1 LFVLSLLLQYFTFAL
16 AAPTIAANAT
26 GTKLLGGFEVDG
38 DLFSGTMSPSGDD
51 WAKGATGSGLLTSP
65 TITDPIGNAD
75 TSNFSIGSKE
85 NDNPLTWNGG
95 TGTASP
101 KDDMGNIFIG
111 DQLQP
116 LPPGAN
122 SHLWTFVAVER
133 ASNNGTT
140 FFDFEFNQK
149 PNVTNA
155 NGISVPHRTA
165 GDILVVAQQQGSG
178 SFLIS
183 GTIQKWTGSAWGAA
197 IPADPSQFY
206 GLSNDAAIPVGPWAD
221 AIASGGTIG
230 ERQFAEMAFDLTSL
244 GVVLACPSQGF
255 GEVNVR
261 TRSSITDNA
270 ALKDYASAPVD
281 IPANCASLSW
291 QKQDDKGNPL
301 GGATFT
307 VDPNPFTGSGAAI
320 DVADYVSA
328 SAQSDP
334 TKDQDKRA
342 GFFKLINV
350 VPGTYTVT
358 EKTAPAGYIL
368 DPTSKSITLEIFED
382 GSISYVW
389 KDPAKAQPTL
399 TTSLVDGS
407 DANGKSTL
415 TLSYGSGTSASFVD
429 SAAFGSVNANHLPT
443 GNVVYHLYDDAGC
456 THQIDS
462 STVAIAGGLIPNSKT
477 FTLTDVGTYRVTAT
491 YAGDA
496 FNDAATN
503 ACGDE
508 TVTLPKNK
516 PAISTS
522 AAEDVTVGASI
533 SDSATLS
540 GATADAG
547 GSITFKAYG
556 PDDATCS
563 GTAAFT
569 SAPFA
574 VSGNDTYGPASF
586 SPATA
591 GTYRWIASY
600 SGDAKNLSSTGA
612 CNDEG
617 ENDTVNKDNPGIS
630 TVASADVTIGGSL
643 SDTATVSGGNNPTGT
658 VTFKLYGPNDATC
671 TGTPIFTSTVA
682 LSGTSAT
689 SGGFAPSAVGTYRWI
704 ATYNGDV
711 NNNTASGACND
722 DNESAVVNPAHP
734 SITTSLASGDQT
746 GTTISI
752 ALGASAHDTSTLT
765 NSTAT
770 AGGTVHYQVFS
781 DATCQTLFKDAG
793 TKTVTNHLVPNSDD
807 VQFNASG
814 NYYWQ
819 ADYSGDAANDA
830 ASSNCSLEIV
840 SVGLNQPTITTN
852 ASDSVVIGGDIHDTA
867 TLAGGFNPTGT
878 ITFQLYGPDDATCAT
893 AIFTTTNA
901 VSGNGDYVS
910 AAVTVNVAGT
920 YRWIA
925 TYSGDSNN
933 AAIAG
938 KCNDAGESVIVTTPN
953 LHAVKLVATGDGAFG
968 PTSVANPGDVLH
980 FQITVSNSG
989 NGAASNVPVSDN
1001 IAPLLAHASYNADCS
1016 NSCSFGAST
1025 LTWTIPT
1032 IAAGG
1037 SVTLSFSVTLDATF
1051 PTGTTHLPNVVVVT
1065 GPGSNCAAGSENAD
1079 CDTDTTVATSVL
1091 TIDKAV
1097 SGNTGGTFNDPNNP
1111 NNPLNGLQQAK
1122 IGDTLTYSLHYVGA
1136 GPLTH
1141 AVITDPVPAGLA
1153 YVAGSATGDTN
1164 FDAGV
1169 YDPTTRTITW
1179 NQSNPTVE
1187 MTVPAE
1193 GTLTFKVTVLA
1204 AAADI
1209 GIIDNVATIHSDQ
1222 TPDDQGEVAVGV
1234 LPPPEALTPPPTD
1247 TFTPQ
1252 TASSNPGFS
1261 LMLILLGVAG
1271 LTLGI
1276 GLITPAPARVRRRNR
1291 LG

>member
-1 LFVLSLLLQYFTFAL
+1 
-16 AAPTIAANAT
+16 
-26 GTKLLGGFEVDG
+26 
-38 DLFSGTMSPSGDD
+38 MSPSGDD

-65 TITDPIGNAD
+65 TIVDPIGNAD

-165 GDILVVAQQQGSG
+165 GDILVVAQQLGSG
-178 SFLIS
+178 SFAIS
-183 GTIQKWTGSAWGAA
+183 GTIQEWTGSAWGAA

-358 EKTAPAGYIL
+358 EKTPPAGYIL

-443 GNVVYHLYDDAGC
+443 GNVVYHVYDDAGC

-477 FTLTDVGTYRVTAT
+477 FTVTDVGTYRVVAT
-491 YAGDA
+491 YAGDT

-508 TVTLPKNK
+508 TVTLPKNQ

-556 PDDATCS
+556 PDDATCA
-563 GTAAFT
+563 GAAAFT

-586 SPATA
+586 SPDTA

-658 VTFKLYGPNDATC
+658 VTFRLYGPNDATC
-671 TGTPIFTSTVA
+671 TGSAIFTSTVA

-689 SGGFAPSAVGTYRWI
+689 SGGFTPSAVGTYRWI

-722 DNESAVVNPAHP
+722 DNESAIVTRTTP
-734 SITTSLASGDQT
+734 SIATSLVSGNTT
-746 GTTISI
+746 GANISV

-765 NSTAT
+765 SATAT

-781 DATCQTLFKDAG
+781 NAECTSLFADAG
-793 TKTVTNHLVPNSDD
+793 TKNVVNAVPGDSDA
-807 VQFNASG
+807 VQFNSSG
-814 NYYWQ
+814 IYYWQ
-819 ADYSGDAANDA
+819 ADYSGDANNGA
-830 ASSNCSLEIV
+830 ASSDCSLETV
-840 SVGLNQPTITTN
+840 SVGLNKPTITTN
-852 ASDSVVIGGDIHDTA
+852 ASASVVAGGQIHDTA
-867 TLAGGFNPTGT
+867 TLAGGFNPTGS
-878 ITFQLYGPDDATCAT
+878 ITFRLYGPNDATCAT
-893 AIFTTTNA
+893 TAIFSSVITVN
-901 VSGNGDYVS
+901 GNGDYVS
-910 AAVTVNVAGT
+910 SAFTTVAAGT
-920 YRWIA
+920 YRWVA
-925 TYSGDSNN
+925 SYSGDANN
-933 AAIAG
+933 AVAAG
-938 KCNDAGESVIVTTPN
+938 TCNDANENVVVTTPN
-953 LHAVKLVATGDGAFG
+953 LDVVKLVATGDGPFG
-968 PTSVANPGDVLH
+968 STSVANPGDVLNYK
-980 FQITVSNSG
+980 ITVTNSG
-989 NGAASNVPVSDN
+989 DGVATDVPVSDN
-1001 IAPLLAHASYNADCS
+1001 IAPLLAHATYNDDC
-1016 NSCSFGAST
+1016 NLSCTGST
-1025 LTWTIPT
+1025 TLNWTIPS
-1032 IAAGG
+1032 IAPNGG
-1037 SVTLSFSVTLDATF
+1037 SVTLTFSVTLSDTF
-1051 PTGTTHLPNVVVVT
+1051 PTGTTNLPNVVVVT
-1065 GPGSNCAAGSENAD
+1065 GPGSNCAAGSDDAN
-1079 CDTDTTVATSVL
+1079 CDTDTTVSTSTL
-1091 TIDKAV
+1091 SIDKAV
-1097 SGNTGGTFNDPNNP
+1097 SGNTGGVFNDPNNP

-1136 GPLTH
+1136 GPLTN
-1141 AVITDPVPAGLA
+1141 AVITDSVPEGLA
-1153 YVAGSATGDTN
+1153 YVAGSATGDTH

-1169 YDPTTRTITW
+1169 YNATTRTITW

-1187 MTVPAE
+1187 MTAPAE
-1193 GTLTFKVTVLA
+1193 GTRDL
-1204 AAADI
+1204 
-1209 GIIDNVATIHSDQ
+1209 
-1222 TPDDQGEVAVGV
+1222 QGHRPRSRGRHRHRS
-1234 LPPPEALTPPPTD
+1234 TTW
-1247 TFTPQ
+1247 
-1252 TASSNPGFS
+1252 
-1261 LMLILLGVAG
+1261 
-1271 LTLGI
+1271 
-1276 GLITPAPARVRRRNR
+1276 RRSIPIRPLKTR
-1291 LG
+1291 AKRRSPSWLRRKP